1 MRFSE
6 DFLSELRYRNRIE
19 EIVGGYV
26 NLKNAGSTLKGLCPF
41 HNEKTPS
48 FTVYPASNSYYC
60 FGCGSGGDVITFV
73 RNAENLDYIEAVKYL
88 SDRAGLNMPDDSYD
102 DSAEKLRRTVYA
114 INRET
119 ARFYAEF
126 LKNDPNKTGL
136 KYFKGRQLSDKTI
149 IRFGLGY
156 APDSWTALCDHLRKK
171 GFHDE
176 EMVIANVAVRGR
188 NGKVYDRFRKKY
200 MFPIIDLRGNV
211 IAFGGR
217 KHPED
222 EGGKYLNTNDTPVYK
237 KSKNLFGMNFAKNSK
252 SDKFILCEGYM
263 DAIALHQAGFDFAV
277 AACGT
282 AFTEEQARL
291 LSRYCNEVVITMDAD
306 EAGQRAA
313 DRAAQILRKAGMKL
327 SILQIEGGKDPDEYI
342 KTYGADKFKYLLN
355 GAKSELDFKLL
366 KLQNKYDLKLDAER
380 LEYLNEA
387 VNILANIDDDIAID
401 IYAGRISDECKIE
414 KSTFIARIKK
424 TRTDRKNFNHKRA
437 LKEIAQPP
445 RKFDNINPEE
455 REHRRAAAAE
465 KTILAILMHDSYLYD
480 SVKDI
485 LSPDDFVTSFHK
497 RIYTFISSLLDR
509 TQSFDITMLSGDFS
523 PEEMGRIVQI
533 GTSSSMHKNSQQEIT
548 DCIEVLK
555 QEKAKSSKIDTNNMD
570 DDDFA
575 SLINKIGKDKK

>member
-48 FTVYPASNSYYC
+48 LTVYPASNSYYC

-401 IYAGRISDECKIE
+401 IYAGRISAECKIE

>member
-26 NLKNAGSTLKGLCPF
+26 NLKHAGSTLKGLCPF

-48 FTVYPASNSYYC
+48 LTVYPASNSYYC

>member
-26 NLKNAGSTLKGLCPF
+26 NLKHAGSTLKGLCPF

-48 FTVYPASNSYYC
+48 LTVYPASNSYYC

-88 SDRAGLNMPDDSYD
+88 SDRAGLNMPDDSYA